1 MRISYTEPC
10 TTVIPIQLRHCVTGG
25 RFTGRRAA
33 GTAGGAKRVS
43 SGGLGEAV
51 SLVGEDISLWIDYDM
66 FGKLHHNKTHPKLIP
81 KLTQNSP
88 KLTQINPK
96 VTQNHPN
103 SSKLTSNSPQTHPKP
118 TQNSLKLIPN
128 SPKLTQNSP
137 KTHPKLTPNPPQI
150 RPKLIQTHSNSPRN
164 SPKTHLNSP

>member
-66 FGKLHHNKTHPKLIP
+66 FGKLHHNIGAGTRMHQSQKRRLPLQHDGRKVAWMPRAAMDSAAHQKLITRW
-81 KLTQNSP
+81 KELGGKIWWKCWSLTG
-88 KLTQINPK
+88 IHK
-96 VTQNHPN
+96 VWTECRGTGFGDTIARQV
-103 SSKLTSNSPQTHPKP
+103 SVRIRAYSRRL
-118 TQNSLKLIPN
+118 SLK
-128 SPKLTQNSP
+128 TF
-137 KTHPKLTPNPPQI
+137 
-150 RPKLIQTHSNSPRN
+150 
-164 SPKTHLNSP
+164 